1 MCLCQKMLRAFPGL
15 PALQM
20 LAMRRMETKLIKK
33 KRDSEVP
40 PLRGVDL
47 LQSEL
52 HWPGARWRW
61 SYREAVRAGPP
72 PCSRPGSPRAGKP
85 SGCAAAGSAAQKQTL
100 AGLPQGEGMSCALGS
115 SQGSGTW
122 ASDGVM
128 RVSC

>member
-15 PALQM
+15 PALQI

-40 PLRGVDL
+40 PLRGVDR
-47 LQSEL
+47 LQSKL
-52 HWPGARWRW
+52 RWPGAHWRW

-85 SGCAAAGSAAQKQTL
+85 SGCAAAESAAQKQTW
-100 AGLPQGEGMSCALGS
+100 LGCLREK
-115 SQGSGTW
+115 
-122 ASDGVM
+122 A
-128 RVSC
+128 